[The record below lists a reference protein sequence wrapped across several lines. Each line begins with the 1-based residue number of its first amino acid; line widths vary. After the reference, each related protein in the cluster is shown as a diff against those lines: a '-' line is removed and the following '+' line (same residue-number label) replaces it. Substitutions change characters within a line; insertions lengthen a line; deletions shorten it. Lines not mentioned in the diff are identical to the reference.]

1 MNKRIVKNNSMEIK
15 TAIGKYF
22 YPFLFNCCILFSITL
37 QAQQFEWAS
46 AGGNLNAGYRAS
58 ILDSK
63 GNLVVVGDAYLP
75 SHHYGG
81 GSFLYSSSGDSVKIN
96 AAGNPMMIISFDPAG
111 KINWKQEI
119 RNGGEPAGVA
129 VNTKKEII
137 ILSDNG
143 YMYSFTEEG
152 KLIKTI
158 QDKERIIKNVKNF
171 VITPDDRLFISGYK
185 VVDTINTK
193 GVHQQIVFTYITCI
207 DENLHVKWEKKI
219 QHETGSTM
227 VPSSAMDIAPNG
239 DIYIGCSILVGASFG
254 KKEMYKA
261 AIVDSIS
268 QYHQPYESFIACY
281 NKNGELKWV
290 KRSGGRS
297 IIGSLKATGNGVVIG
312 GTIMNNLSFFGMTA
326 DTAGNKKMFL
336 AAFSNKGNISWL
348 KTTTA
353 HSVKAITTDQDQ
365 NIYAIV
371 ESKIG
376 YPQYMVYERDTL
388 RNVYQTLIIASYTKD
403 GQFRWVK
410 NCKVPMSTNAFPQIK
425 TDACGNIYVSGEM
438 WSIMRSQLNW
448 FDAAFVKGD
457 GYGDGAFVAK
467 LKNTL
472 PPKIAELVSH
482 KKNVCVVSPA
492 PWTIFNYPNPFRGE
506 TTIQFKT
513 TYDDPAVSLQ
523 VYDLNGQLV
532 ATVFTGKPMKAGT
545 HTQAFA
551 AGLLSKGMYV
561 AVLRG
566 LEAVATEKIIVQ

>member
-1 MNKRIVKNNSMEIK
+1 MIKRKPAAGRLHTI
-15 TAIGKYF
+15 
-22 YPFLFNCCILFSITL
+22 LLCCFFIFSSHL

-46 AGGNLNAGYRAS
+46 AGGNLNAGYRGS
-58 ILDSK
+58 VIDSK
-63 GNLVVVGDAYLP
+63 GNLVVAGDAYQP
-75 SHHYGG
+75 SFYSGG
-81 GSFLYSSSGDSVKIN
+81 GSFIYSSSGDSVEIN
-96 AAGNPMMIISFDPAG
+96 PFTRPLMIISFDPAG

-119 RNGGEPAGVA
+119 RNGGEPVGMS
-129 VNTKKEII
+129 VNSKKQII

-158 QDKERIIKNVKNF
+158 QDKEKTIKNVKNF
-171 VITPDDRLFISGYK
+171 VITPDEQLFISGYK
-185 VVDTINTK
+185 VVDTVNSN

-207 DENLHVKWEKKI
+207 DENLHAKWEKRI
-219 QHETGSTM
+219 QHETGSTLI
-227 VPSSAMDIAPNG
+227 PSSAMDIAANG
-239 DIYIGCSILVGASFG
+239 DIYIGCSILVGASFS
-254 KKEMYKA
+254 KKVMYKA

-268 QYHQPYESFIACY
+268 QYHQPYEAFIACY
-281 NKNGELKWV
+281 SNKGELKWV

-297 IIGSLKATGNGVVIG
+297 IIGSLKATDNGVVIG
-312 GTIMNNLSFFGMTA
+312 GTIINNLSFFGMKA
-326 DTAGNKKMFL
+326 DTSGNKKMFL
-336 AAFSNKGNISWL
+336 ASFSSKGNIKWL

-353 HSVKAITTDQDQ
+353 HSIKAITTDQDQ

-371 ESKIG
+371 ESKIA
-376 YPQYMVYERDTL
+376 YPNVMVFEGDSL
-388 RNVYQTLIIASYTKD
+388 RNVYQSLIIASYTKE

-472 PPKIAELVSH
+472 PPKIAELISH
-482 KKNVCVVSPA
+482 KKNVCVISPA
-492 PWTIFNYPNPFRGE
+492 PWTIFNYPNPFKGQ
-506 TTIQFKT
+506 TTIQFKI

-523 VYDLNGQLV
+523 VYDLNGRLITTLFSGK
-532 ATVFTGKPMKAGT
+532 AMKTGT
-545 HTQAFA
+545 YTQAFS
-551 AGLLSKGMYV
+551 AGDLSKGVYV